1 MITHKS
7 TSLADQVFE
16 KLERDIICGKYEIGE
31 TLTEMRL
38 SEELGVSR
46 TPVREALR
54 RLAHE
59 RIVKE
64 SGKGSIVVGI
74 TKDDIVDIY
83 DMRIKIEGLA
93 VKKTVQNMTPERLK
107 ELKDTLD
114 MQEFYVLKDNHE
126 YLRNM
131 DSQFHELL
139 YTFSES
145 NTFDEVLKLLH
156 KKTMKYRRVS
166 LGTPDRAA
174 KSLGEHKAIFAAIE
188 AGDAELAAELAIKH
202 IEYARDN
209 IMKIEVNA

>member
-1 MITHKS
+1 MLTHKN

-16 KLERDIICGKYEIGE
+16 KMERDILCGRYPIGE
-31 TLTEMRL
+31 ILTEMRL

-59 RIVKE
+59 HIVKE
-64 SGKGSIVVGI
+64 TGKGSIVVGI
-74 TKDDIVDIY
+74 TKDDICDIY
-83 DMRIKIEGLA
+83 DIRVRIEGLA
-93 VKKTVQNMTPERLK
+93 VRKAIANMTPERLK

-131 DSQFHELL
+131 DSQFHALIYE
-139 YTFSES
+139 YSES
-145 NTFDEVLKLLH
+145 NTFNEVLSILH

-166 LGTPDRAA
+166 LGSPDRAK
-174 KSLGEHKAIFAAIE
+174 KSLGEHKAILDAIA
-188 AGDAELAAELAIKH
+188 AGDADLAEELSIRH
-202 IEYARDN
+202 IENARAN
-209 IMKIEVNA
+209 IMKCEVNG